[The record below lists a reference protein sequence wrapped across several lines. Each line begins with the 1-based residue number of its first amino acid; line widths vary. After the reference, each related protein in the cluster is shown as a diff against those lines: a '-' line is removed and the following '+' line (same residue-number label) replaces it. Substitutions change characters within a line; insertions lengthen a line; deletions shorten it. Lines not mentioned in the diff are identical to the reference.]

1 MLWLN
6 TKINNLVTTVN
17 PKDIAFL
24 LASSLEIN
32 KQKGSIE
39 KAQAALDCLISHK
52 SFVEY
57 IFEFFFREKTGQLKC
72 VAIAGING
80 IFRKNYVGKI
90 LEKQSIV
97 YNIFSTR
104 RICFDTEIIKEAGIR
119 RDFLNKNN
127 ILSSLL
133 LPINEFGVLIID
145 RFDNKKFT
153 DYEITLL
160 KSFVDD
166 VVTPSLD
173 LALDNEKNFDAAIR
187 DSLTGL
193 YNHGYFMFQL
203 ERELENTRR
212 NKSNLSLIMIDIDY
226 FKHYN
231 DKNGHPKGDK
241 LLKELAIILK
251 DHTRKGDIAARYGG
265 EEFSIIL
272 INTKLKDA
280 SQKAE
285 ELRKAVSSFKF
296 ENEESQP
303 NNDLTISLGVANF
316 PEHTSNFKELIKN
329 ADEALYQS
337 KTSGKNKV
345 TIYTKK

>member
-6 TKINNLVTTVN
+6 TKINNLVTTIN
-17 PKDIAFL
+17 PKDIGFL

-39 KAQAALDCLISHK
+39 KAQYSLDCLASHK

-57 IFEFFFREKTGQLKC
+57 IIEFFFREKTGQLRC
-72 VAIAGING
+72 IAIAGING

-90 LEKQSIV
+90 LEKKSIV
-97 YNIFSTR
+97 YNIFNTK

-133 LPINEFGVLIID
+133 LPISEFGVLIID
-145 RFDNKKFT
+145 KFENKKFT
-153 DYEITLL
+153 DYEINLL

-212 NKSNLSLIMIDIDY
+212 SKSSLSLIMIDIDY

-241 LLKELAIILK
+241 LLIDLSKILK
-251 DHTRKGDIAARYGG
+251 EHTRKGDIVARYGG
-265 EEFSIIL
+265 EEFAVIL
-272 INTKLKDA
+272 INTKTKDA

-285 ELRKAVSSFKF
+285 ELRKAVYSYKF
-296 ENEESQP
+296 ENKETQP
-303 NNDLTISLGVANF
+303 NGNLTISLGVANF
-316 PEHTSNFKELIKN
+316 PENATNSKELIKN
-329 ADEALYQS
+329 ADDALYQS
-337 KTSGKNKV
+337 KATGKNKV
-345 TIYTKK
+345 TIYNKK